1 MNVEHFRSAE
11 EFLEHT
17 RAALELNEAANSLML
32 GICGVLVEHPNRYRD
47 TPCLKTVT
55 DEGGLV
61 LAALMTP
68 PHNLV
73 VYHHRGDLGK
83 GAEILVESVLR
94 DGWQVPGI
102 MGPVETAAVVADAWT
117 AHTGCRSRLAQRLRA
132 YELRQVTIP
141 PPQRGRLRRATE
153 GDLDLV
159 AEWYCAFQQEIHGR
173 ADQEEAQR
181 AAGIR
186 TEARD
191 VFLWEDG
198 GVVSIAMQNRPTRHG
213 ISVGLVYT
221 PPELRGRGYATACVS
236 GLSRLLLASGWEFC
250 ALFADLDNPVSNG
263 IYLRIGYKPVCDFHE
278 IRFHEK
284 P

>member
-1 MNVEHFRSAE
+1 MKVQNYTSAE
-11 EFLEHT
+11 DFLEAT
-17 RAALELNEAANSLML
+17 LDALELDEAANSLML
-32 GICGVLVEHPNRYRD
+32 GICGVLIEHPGRYRE
-47 TPCLKTVT
+47 TPCLKTAT

-73 VYHHRGDLGK
+73 VYHHRGDLRR
-83 GAEILVESVLR
+83 GAEILVESVLS

-102 MGPVETAAVVADAWT
+102 MGPVETASVVADVWT
-117 AHTGCRSRLAQRLRA
+117 AHTGSRSRLAQRLRA
-132 YELRQVTIP
+132 YELRRVAIP

-159 AEWYCAFQQEIHGR
+159 AEWYYAFQQEIHGQ
-173 ADQEEAQR
+173 ADQEEARR

-191 VFLWEDG
+191 IFLWEDG
-198 GVVSIAMQNRPTRHG
+198 RVVSIAMQNRPTRHG

-221 PPELRGRGYATACVS
+221 PPELRGRGYATVCVS
-236 GLSRLLLASGWEFC
+236 ELSRLLLASGWEFC
-250 ALFADLDNPVSNG
+250 ALFADLNNPISNR

-278 IRFHEK
+278 IRFDG
-284 P
+284 